1 HVPIVSP
8 ARFEPSAGTAPHPP
22 DDAAPAAASYPG
34 RRALAPADANA
45 TANVGLDSGATF
57 AAGALLG
64 GLLTLAGV
72 ALGARL
78 GRGSHA
84 AHGERGTRRQRS
96 R

>member
-1 HVPIVSP
+1 RPVM
-8 ARFEPSAGTAPHPP
+8 
-22 DDAAPAAASYPG
+22 ASYPG
-34 RRALAPADANA
+34 RRALTRADANA
-45 TANVGLDSGATF
+45 TANVSLDSGATF

-84 AHGERGTRRQRS
+84 WRQRS